1 MLSNT
6 SFTKFLLSCILKKS
20 NAAFP
25 FRSLFPVSLSLLY
38 GLVIHLDRHTS
49 ETRVSGGLLFA
60 EKWAE
65 YSDAR
70 GRGSAALYIVTDGP
84 ADVVLAI
91 NRPIGTRV
99 K

>member
-1 MLSNT
+1 MQLSD
-6 SFTKFLLSCILKKS
+6 FG
-20 NAAFP
+20 
-25 FRSLFPVSLSLLY
+25 RSSQSSPSSATALFAVSMLY

>member
-1 MLSNT
+1 MQLSDLGR
-6 SFTKFLLSCILKKS
+6 SSQ
-20 NAAFP
+20 
-25 FRSLFPVSLSLLY
+25 SLFSVFAVFAVFAVSMLY

-65 YSDAR
+65 YSEA
-70 GRGSAALYIVTDGP
+70 RGSAALYIVTDGP

>member
-1 MLSNT
+1 MQL
-6 SFTKFLLSCILKKS
+6 FR
-20 NAAFP
+20 
-25 FRSLFPVSLSLLY
+25 FRSIFAVFAVSMLY

-65 YSDAR
+65 YSEAR
-70 GRGSAALYIVTDGP
+70 DRGSAALYIVTDGP

>member
-1 MLSNT
+1 ME
-6 SFTKFLLSCILKKS
+6 K
-20 NAAFP
+20 NAAFR
-25 FRSLFPVSLSLLY
+25 FRSLFSVFAVFAVFAVSMLY